1 MCSEA
6 PLTMDAQHS
15 SSWGSQ
21 VGQGGQ
27 HGEAA
32 PSDPRPLAGTLRLEV
47 PNSLPMLQVLP

>member
-6 PLTMDAQHS
+6 PLTMGAQHS

-47 PNSLPMLQVLP
+47 PNSLSMLQVLP